1 MGVFNFEHV
10 TDVNMVGYAMV
21 VERPKAKSVVW
32 KHFGFPAD
40 SAGTV
45 LNHKKVVCRVCKG
58 VIPFSRNTSN
68 L

>member
-1 MGVFNFEHV
+1 MGVFDFEHV
-10 TDVNMVGYAMV
+10 TDINMADYAVV
-21 VERPKAKSVVW
+21 VERPKANSAVW

-40 SAGTV
+40 NAGTA
-45 LNHKKVVCRVCKG
+45 LNVACTVCKG